1 MPMSP
6 HRTLITLSIAMAA
19 LWTIGMLWW
28 LPPTATVGYAV
39 QAAGGAIVGIVSYS
53 GMRIWVALGPVT

>member
-6 HRTLITLSIAMAA
+6 HRTLITASIVMAA

-28 LPPTATVGYAV
+28 LPPPATMGYVV
-39 QAAGGAIVGIVSYS
+39 QAAAGAIVGIVWYS
-53 GMRIWVALGPVT
+53 GMRMWIALGPQ

>member
-6 HRTLITLSIAMAA
+6 HRTLIVLSIAIAA

-28 LPPTATVGYAV
+28 LPPTATVGYTV
-39 QAAGGAIVGIVSYS
+39 QAAGGAVVGIVWYS
-53 GMRIWVALGPVT
+53 GMRIWMACCPQ

>member
-6 HRTLITLSIAMAA
+6 QRTLITLSIALAVF
-19 LWTIGMLWW
+19 WTVGMLWW

-39 QAAGGAIVGIVSYS
+39 QAIGGAIVGIVWYS
-53 GMRIWVALGPVT
+53 GMRMWVALGPQ

>member
-6 HRTLITLSIAMAA
+6 HRTLIAAAIAMAI

-39 QAAGGAIVGIVSYS
+39 QTAAGAIVGIVCYS
-53 GMRIWVALGPVT
+53 GMRMWVALGPQ